1 MLQMKSAV
9 VLAVLAALVVSSA
22 AAAAERA
29 ARVDL
34 NHGYARP
41 DDILLYS
48 NTVLRAPVANEVQS
62 EDIAYSGSARI
73 TAIRATEV
81 GQTQWAIPSVR
92 SGGVGRNFAT
102 VRLTSA
108 RGFGYHY
115 SIEIWGR

>member
-1 MLQMKSAV
+1 MMKFAV
-9 VLAVLAALVVSSA
+9 VLSVLAAMAVCSDTA
-22 AAAAERA
+22 AVETAAS
-29 ARVDL
+29 RVNL
-34 NHGYARP
+34 NHGYAGP
-41 DDILLYS
+41 YDILLYS
-48 NTVLRAPVANEVQS
+48 NTVLKAPIANEVQS
-62 EDIAYSGSARI
+62 EDIEYTGSARI

-115 SIEIWGR
+115 TIEIWGR